1 MALPGYMQIT
11 AENQGLIEG
20 DVDLAEREGF
30 IEVLNFQHTVKIP
43 SDSFGIPT
51 GRRVHLPMTLGKV
64 VDRSSPMLYQ
74 ALCDSELLTEV
85 LIDWYRTDGSGMEEL
100 YYRLRLQN
108 AQITNIDFYVP
119 EVEQAETQITG
130 HREKIA
136 LVYDHIIWSHEVDG
150 VEYED
155 AWSAERG

>member
-11 AENQGLIEG
+11 AENQGAIEG
-20 DVDLAEREGF
+20 DVDLAGREGS
-30 IEVLNFQHTVKIP
+30 IEILNFQHTVKIP

-64 VDRSSPMLYQ
+64 VDRSSPMLFQ

-100 YYRLRLQN
+100 YYRLRLKN
-108 AQITNIDFYVP
+108 AQITNIEFYVSDT
-119 EVEQAETQITG
+119 ETAEHQVAG
-130 HREKIA
+130 HREKIS

-155 AWSAERG
+155 AWSAER

>member
-11 AENQGLIEG
+11 AENQGAIEG
-20 DVDLAEREGF
+20 DVDLAGREGS
-30 IEVLNFQHTVKIP
+30 IEILNFQHTVKIP

-51 GRRVHLPMTLGKV
+51 GRRVHLPMTIGKV
-64 VDRSSPMLYQ
+64 VDRSSPMLFQ

-100 YYRLRLQN
+100 YYRLRLKN
-108 AQITNIDFYVP
+108 AQITNIEFYVP
-119 EVEQAETQITG
+119 ETSDAEHQVSG
-130 HREKIA
+130 HREKVS

-155 AWSAERG
+155 AWSAEG